1 MNPSP
6 DRSKECLPPKK
17 RESRQGSSEQQALDD
32 DFKSPAPLRSRRHN
46 EFTEGHRE
54 SGDLLPPLP
63 SMLPPLSLSLPW
75 QASYTPSM
83 HHSYLPAQVGER
95 QGSAPAPWR
104 ETVCGRGMDRGLEHP
119 IAHHSRWLHGDIP
132 PMSLQPLISMPTFK
146 SVYMGES
153 REMWPYG
160 PSRRDCR
167 STIFSS
173 HLFPQ
178 PTVYPHETI
187 PDSRLSYQ
195 GRRPNGV
202 DGLDSRSGFS
212 RRVPMCN
219 DYRNDSMTRLDGSHA
234 NGRRRQDDTVRQN
247 TGRSLLPRES
257 TSAHSS
263 PRDRDTPG
271 TPKAP
276 IPPSSDTKTGK
287 ASQEHFGGSAS
298 QAEAQIYYALGSLC
312 PTAYQNP
319 QAYPKLHHS
328 DPPSCPLRNFQHSPH
343 SHLNSHGVEIE
354 WDPSPGSYRP
364 TVAVLTGPDQ
374 PPSAVLPHFAKGSL
388 IELAGGR
395 LKRVEEL
402 KTEDFLH
409 SADTLPE
416 FHLSTC
422 TILVISPGPT
432 HGFNHL
438 QVLLTDRNTQEQLTV
453 LAEFPFFV
461 RDRGWSS
468 CSPQRSAQMYG
479 LQCRQLSTGDVCLA
493 LTPTPTLIHST
504 ATFAHS
510 SKQLRRSLAHS
521 GAGMESCTDTAER
534 MPPPPAP
541 PPLPAAQPTT
551 PECPRKR
558 KRHWS
563 APELQLGNETS
574 SSLPQGSK
582 HERWQ

>member
-17 RESRQGSSEQQALDD
+17 RESRKGSSEQQALDD
-32 DFKSPAPLRSRRHN
+32 NFKSPAPLRSRRHN
-46 EFTEGHRE
+46 QFTEGHRK
-54 SGDLLPPLP
+54 SGDLLPP
-63 SMLPPLSLSLPW
+63 MLPPLSLSLPW
-75 QASYTPSM
+75 QASYAPSM
-83 HHSYLPAQVGER
+83 HHSYLPVQVDER
-95 QGSAPAPWR
+95 KGSAPAPWR
-104 ETVCGRGMDRGLEHP
+104 ETVCGRGIHRGLEHP
-119 IAHHSRWLHGDIP
+119 ISHHSRWLRGDIP

-146 SVYMGES
+146 SVYKGES

-160 PSRRDCR
+160 PSQQDCR
-167 STIFSS
+167 STIFTS

-178 PTVYPHETI
+178 PTVYPHESI

-195 GRRPNGV
+195 GRRPNGF
-202 DGLDSRSGFS
+202 DGLDSRSGSS
-212 RRVPMCN
+212 RRVPTCN
-219 DYRNDSMTRLDGSHA
+219 DYRNDTMTSLDGSHA
-234 NGRRRQDDTVRQN
+234 NGRRRQEDTVRQN
-247 TGRSLLPRES
+247 TWGGLQPRES

-263 PRDRDTPG
+263 PQDRDT
-271 TPKAP
+271 
-276 IPPSSDTKTGK
+276 IHPSSDAKTGK

-298 QAEAQIYYALGSLC
+298 QAGAQIYYALGSLY
-312 PTAYQNP
+312 PTAHQNP
-319 QAYPKLHHS
+319 KSFPKLHHS
-328 DPPSCPLRNFQHSPH
+328 DPPSCNLRNSQHSPH

-364 TVAVLTGPDQ
+364 TVAVLTVPDQ

-438 QVLLTDRNTQEQLTV
+438 QVLLRDRNTQEQLTV
-453 LAEFPFFV
+453 LAEYPFFV

-468 CSPQRSAQMYG
+468 CSPQRSAQIYG
-479 LQCRQLSTGDVCLA
+479 LQCQQLSTGDVCLA
-493 LTPTPTLIHST
+493 LTPTLTLLHST
-504 ATFAHS
+504 ATLAHS
-510 SKQLRRSLAHS
+510 SSQSQHSLARS
-521 GAGMESCTDTAER
+521 GAGIESCTDTAER
-534 MPPPPAP
+534 MPFPPAP
-541 PPLPAAQPTT
+541 TPLPAAQPS
-551 PECPRKR
+551 PSECPQKR

-563 APELQLGNETS
+563 APELQSGNETS
-574 SSLPQGSK
+574 SCLPQGYK